1 MLAYA
6 ELAFSQEFGDRN
18 RIVML
23 PSGNTYEE
31 VYKKFR
37 WEIPERY
44 NIAREVC
51 DRHDTGRLALIFDDD
66 RGNVQRFTFGDIR
79 KLSSKLAN
87 VLKAH
92 GVTRGDRVAV
102 LMAQSPE
109 VAISHV
115 AAYRI
120 GAVGV
125 PLFALFGADAI
136 EFRLGNAG
144 AKAVILDAVHLPK
157 LEQVREQLPELKTV
171 IVIGAGKHGAW
182 FKDYE
187 TLMAEASDFSPVV
200 DTAAEDPAFLIY
212 TSGTTGQPK
221 GALHV
226 HRALIGH
233 IPAVQQ
239 WLDGYPKGNELY
251 WTPADWAWIA
261 GLYDVLFPAW
271 YLGMPVLAQRAPK
284 FDAEKA
290 FALIARHNVG
300 VTFIPPTALKMMRQV
315 EKPREKWK
323 YNVRSLATGG
333 EAMGA
338 ELMAWGRE
346 TFGLTLSEG
355 YGQTEC
361 NLMTT
366 NSPSLYKPR
375 PGSAGRASVGRKVAI
390 VDNDGNVLPPGVEG
404 NIAALR
410 PDPVMMKEY
419 WRNPE
424 ATKKKFAG
432 DWLLTGDV
440 GSMDPDGY
448 VWFKS
453 RDDDVIT
460 SGGYRIG
467 PGEIEESLLKHPA
480 VGLAAAV
487 GIPDPVR
494 TEIVKAFIQLKPDV
508 KPSDA
513 LKKEI
518 QEFIKTQ
525 LAAHEYPREVEF
537 VSEFPLT
544 TTGKIM
550 RRELKRMDME
560 KRAKKAG

>member
-1 MLAYA
+1 MMPA
-6 ELAFSQEFGDRN
+6 GK
-18 RIVML
+18 
-23 PSGNTYEE
+23 TYEE
-31 VYKKFR
+31 VYNNFR
-37 WEIPERY
+37 WEIPDRY

-51 DRHDTGRLALIFDDD
+51 DRHDPNRLALIFDDD
-66 RGNVQRFTFGDIR
+66 RGNVLRFTFGDIR

-92 GVTRGDRVAV
+92 GVKRGDRVGV

-115 AAYRI
+115 AAYRM

-136 EFRLGNAG
+136 EFRLSNSG
-144 AKAVILDAVHLPK
+144 ATAIILDVVHLPK
-157 LEQVREQLPELKTV
+157 LEQVRDKLPELKTV
-171 IVIGAGKHGAW
+171 IVIGAGKHGSW
-182 FKDYE
+182 FKDYD
-187 TLMAEASDFSPVV
+187 TLMAEASDQSPVV
-200 DTAAEDPAFLIY
+200 DTGAEDPAFVIY

-239 WLDGYPKGNELY
+239 WLDGYPKGDELY

-271 YLGMPVLAQRAPK
+271 YLGKPVLAQRAPK

-315 EKPREKWK
+315 EKPRDKWK
-323 YNVRSLATGG
+323 YNVRAVATGG

-338 ELMAWGRE
+338 ELMAWGRD
-346 TFGLTLSEG
+346 TFGVTLSEG

-366 NSPSLYKPR
+366 NSPGLYKPR

-390 VDNDGNVLPPGVEG
+390 VDNEGNVLPYGTEG

-424 ATKKKFAG
+424 ATRKKFAG

-508 KPSDA
+508 KPSEE
-513 LKKEI
+513 LKKNI
-518 QEFIKTQ
+518 QDFIKTQ

-537 VSEFPLT
+537 VNEFPLT

-550 RRELKRMDME
+550 RRELKRMDIE
-560 KRAKKAG
+560 KRAKKLG

>member
-1 MLAYA
+1 M
-6 ELAFSQEFGDRN
+6 
-18 RIVML
+18 M
-23 PSGNTYEE
+23 PSGSTYEE
-31 VYKKFR
+31 VYNKFR

-44 NIAREVC
+44 NIAQQVC
-51 DRHDTGRLALIFDDD
+51 DRHDAGKLAMIFDDD
-66 RGNVQRFTFGDIR
+66 RGNVLRFTFGDIR

-92 GVTRGDRVAV
+92 GVQRGDRVGV

-115 AAYRI
+115 AAYRM

-157 LEQVREQLPELKTV
+157 LEQVRDKLPELKTI

-182 FKDYE
+182 FKDYG
-187 TLMAEASDFSPVV
+187 TLMAEASDSSPVV

-239 WLDGYPKGNELY
+239 WLDGYPKGDELY

-271 YLGMPVLAQRAPK
+271 YLGKPVLAQRAPK

-290 FALIARHNVG
+290 FDLIARHNVG

-315 EKPREKWK
+315 QKPREKWK
-323 YNVRSLATGG
+323 YDIRAVATGG

-346 TFGLTLSEG
+346 TFGVTLSEG

-366 NSPSLYKPR
+366 NSPGLYPAR
-375 PGSAGRASVGRKVAI
+375 PGSAGRASVGRVVAI

-404 NIAALR
+404 NIAAKR

-508 KPSDA
+508 QPSEG

-537 VSEFPLT
+537 VTEFPLT

-560 KRAKKAG
+560 KRAKKAAG

>member
-1 MLAYA
+1 
-6 ELAFSQEFGDRN
+6 
-18 RIVML
+18 ML

-31 VYKKFR
+31 VYNKLR
-37 WEIPERY
+37 WDIPERY
-44 NIAREVC
+44 NIARMVC
-51 DRHDTGRLALIFDDD
+51 DRHDGSKLALIFDDD
-66 RGNVQRFTFGDIR
+66 KGNVTRWTFGDIR
-79 KLSSKLAN
+79 KASSKLAN
-87 VLKAH
+87 ALMASGIK
-92 GVTRGDRVAV
+92 RGDRVAV
-102 LMAQSPE
+102 LMSQCPE
-109 VAISHV
+109 LAISHV
-115 AAYRI
+115 AAYRM

-125 PLFALFGADAI
+125 PLFALFGEEAI
-136 EFRLGNAG
+136 AFRMGNAAATAIVLDVAHL
-144 AKAVILDAVHLPK
+144 AKLEAARPHLPD
-157 LEQVREQLPELKTV
+157 LKTV
-171 IVIGAGKHGAW
+171 IVVGAGKHGVW
-182 FKDYE
+182 FKDYA
-187 TLMAEASDFSPVV
+187 TLLAEASDHLDPV

-221 GALHV
+221 GALHA

-233 IPAVQQ
+233 IPAVQH
-239 WLDGYPKGNELY
+239 WLDRYPVGDELY

-261 GLYDVLFPAW
+261 GLYDMLFPAW
-271 YLGMPVLAQRAPK
+271 YLGKPVLAQRAPK
-284 FDAEKA
+284 FDGEKA
-290 FALIARHNVG
+290 FDLIARHNVG
-300 VTFIPPTALKMMRQV
+300 VAFIPPTALKMMRQV
-315 EKPREKWK
+315 QNPKARWNYK
-323 YNVRSLATGG
+323 VRALATGG

-338 ELMAWGRE
+338 ELMQWGRD
-346 TFGLTLSEG
+346 TFDLTLSEG

-366 NSPSLYKPR
+366 NCPSLYTAR
-375 PGSAGRASVGRKVAI
+375 PGSCGRASPGRVVAI
-390 VDNDGNVLPPGVEG
+390 VDNDGNVLPRGEEG
-404 NIAALR
+404 NIAAKR
-410 PDPVMMKEY
+410 PDPIIMMEY

-467 PGEIEESLLKHPA
+467 PGEIEECLIKHPA
-480 VGLAAAV
+480 VGMAAAV

-494 TEIVKAFIQLKPDV
+494 TEIVKAFVQLKPGVAPTDT
-508 KPSDA
+508 

-518 QEFIKTQ
+518 QDFIKTR

-537 VSEFPLT
+537 VQEFPLT

-550 RRELKRMDME
+550 RRELKRMDIE
-560 KRAKKAG
+560 KRQKKPA

>member
-1 MLAYA
+1 
-6 ELAFSQEFGDRN
+6 
-18 RIVML
+18 
-23 PSGNTYEE
+23 
-31 VYKKFR
+31 
-37 WEIPERY
+37 
-44 NIAREVC
+44 
-51 DRHDTGRLALIFDDD
+51 
-66 RGNVQRFTFGDIR
+66 
-79 KLSSKLAN
+79 
-87 VLKAH
+87 
-92 GVTRGDRVAV
+92 
-102 LMAQSPE
+102 
-109 VAISHV
+109 
-115 AAYRI
+115 
-120 GAVGV
+120 
-125 PLFALFGADAI
+125 
-136 EFRLGNAG
+136 
-144 AKAVILDAVHLPK
+144 
-157 LEQVREQLPELKTV
+157 
-171 IVIGAGKHGAW
+171 
-182 FKDYE
+182 
-187 TLMAEASDFSPVV
+187 
-200 DTAAEDPAFLIY
+200 
-212 TSGTTGQPK
+212 
-221 GALHV
+221 
-226 HRALIGH
+226 
-233 IPAVQQ
+233 
-239 WLDGYPKGNELY
+239 
-251 WTPADWAWIA
+251 
-261 GLYDVLFPAW
+261 
-271 YLGMPVLAQRAPK
+271 
-284 FDAEKA
+284 
-290 FALIARHNVG
+290 
-300 VTFIPPTALKMMRQV
+300 
-315 EKPREKWK
+315 
-323 YNVRSLATGG
+323 VRSLATGG

-338 ELMAWGRE
+338 ELLAWGRE

-390 VDNDGNVLPPGVEG
+390 VDNDGNVLPYGVEG

-518 QEFIKTQ
+518 QDFIKTQ

-537 VSEFPLT
+537 VTEFPLT

>member
-1 MLAYA
+1 MMPA
-6 ELAFSQEFGDRN
+6 GK
-18 RIVML
+18 
-23 PSGNTYEE
+23 TYDE
-31 VYKKFR
+31 VYNNFR
-37 WEIPERY
+37 WEIPDRY

-51 DRHDTGRLALIFDDD
+51 DRHDANRLALIFDDD
-66 RGNVQRFTFGDIR
+66 RGNVLRFTFGDIR

-92 GVTRGDRVAV
+92 GVKRGNRVGV

-115 AAYRI
+115 AAYRM

-136 EFRLGNAG
+136 EFRLSNSG
-144 AKAVILDAVHLPK
+144 ATAIILDVVHLPK
-157 LEQVREQLPELKTV
+157 LEQVRDKLPELKTV

-182 FKDYE
+182 FKDYD
-187 TLMAEASDFSPVV
+187 TLMAEASDQSPVV
-200 DTAAEDPAFLIY
+200 DTGAEDPAFVIY

-239 WLDGYPKGNELY
+239 WLDGYPKGDELY

-271 YLGMPVLAQRAPK
+271 YLGKPVLAQRAPK

-315 EKPREKWK
+315 EKPRDKWK
-323 YNVRSLATGG
+323 YNVRAVATGG

-338 ELMAWGRE
+338 ELMAWGRD
-346 TFGLTLSEG
+346 TFGVTLSEG

-366 NSPSLYKPR
+366 NSPGLYKPR

-390 VDNDGNVLPPGVEG
+390 VDNEGNVLPYGTEG

-424 ATKKKFAG
+424 ATRKKFAG

-508 KPSDA
+508 KPSEE
-513 LKKEI
+513 LKKSI
-518 QEFIKTQ
+518 QDFIKTQ

-537 VSEFPLT
+537 VNEFPLT

-550 RRELKRMDME
+550 RRELKRMDIE

>member
-1 MLAYA
+1 
-6 ELAFSQEFGDRN
+6 
-18 RIVML
+18 ML
-23 PSGNTYEE
+23 PSGTTYEE
-31 VYKKFR
+31 VYSKLH
-37 WEIPERY
+37 WDIPARY
-44 NIAREVC
+44 NIAQQVC
-51 DRHDTGRLALIFDDD
+51 DRHDQSKLALIFDDD
-66 RGNVQRFTFGDIR
+66 RGKVTRWSFGDIR
-79 KLSSKLAN
+79 KHSSRLAN
-87 VLKAH
+87 ALRAC
-92 GVTRGDRVAV
+92 GVQRGDRVGV
-102 LMAQSPE
+102 LMSQCPE
-109 VAISHV
+109 LAIAHV
-115 AAYRI
+115 AAYRM

-125 PLFALFGADAI
+125 PLFALFGEEAI
-136 EFRLGNAG
+136 AFRLGNA
-144 AKAVILDAVHLPK
+144 AASAIVLDVAHLPK
-157 LEQVREQLPELKTV
+157 LEAARAQLPDLKTV

-182 FKDYE
+182 FKDYA
-187 TLMAEASDFSPVV
+187 TLLAEASDAMAPA

-221 GALHV
+221 GALHA

-233 IPAVQQ
+233 IPAVQH
-239 WLDGYPKGNELY
+239 WLDRYPVGDEIY

-271 YLGMPVLAQRAPK
+271 YLGKPVLAQRAPK

-290 FALIARHNVG
+290 FDLIARHDVG
-300 VTFIPPTALKMMRQV
+300 VAFIPPTALKMMRQV
-315 EKPREKWK
+315 QKPRERWN
-323 YNVRSLATGG
+323 YRVRSVATGG

-338 ELMAWGRE
+338 ELMQWGRD
-346 TFGLTLSEG
+346 TFGVTLSEG

-366 NSPSLYKPR
+366 NCPSLYTPR
-375 PGSAGRASVGRKVAI
+375 PGSCGRASPGRVVAI
-390 VDNDGNVLPPGVEG
+390 VDNDGNVLPPGEEG
-404 NIAALR
+404 NIAARR
-410 PDPVMMKEY
+410 PDPVIMKEY

-432 DWLLTGDV
+432 DWLLTGDL
-440 GSMDPDGY
+440 GSMDPEGY

-467 PGEIEESLLKHPA
+467 PGEIEECLIKHPA
-480 VGLAAAV
+480 VGMAAAV

-494 TEIVKAFIQLKPDV
+494 TEIVKAFIQLKPGV
-508 KPSDA
+508 APTDA

-518 QEFIKTQ
+518 QEFIKTR

-537 VSEFPLT
+537 VHEFPLT

-550 RRELKRMDME
+550 RRELKRMDVE
-560 KRAKKAG
+560 RRKKTA